1 MKLIKTSIYT
11 LFLSFSSFF
20 IPMEGNAQIFPVSKP
35 IQTTQ
40 SAEFLN
46 IETPFRC
53 TVDELKDQK
62 ILTTIALTDQDFK
75 LSYFDYS
82 DTLPRYEV
90 NGFSFRNLPVDEAF
104 QQLLEEA
111 KITVYTEDGSYPELN
126 AQDVFG
132 ELTTVVSELAKAG
145 DVFYRYD
152 AKQKALYLSRSGR
165 FELKLPNNRLVMFAL
180 LDALRGA
187 GIQQISPNWEN
198 SSLILTLN
206 YAEKQKVQSLLDQ
219 ILKESK
225 LLLADTQVYHIS
237 PAIPQASWQKVI
249 EEFGAGR
256 VYTTNAGLV
265 GKLIS
270 IGHHKKS
277 QDLLASISRNY
288 IVSPVSEGI
297 AIVPNNWKMRF
308 DIGKCAHIPG
318 LETLSLLLSTQ
329 IKSTDKVDTNVTLD
343 TKSGELTAFNVVA
356 AIDDELAIIGI
367 PRSYQGYPD
376 GELLITLK
384 LRYIRLVK
392 GN

>member
-1 MKLIKTSIYT
+1 MKSIKTSVYA

-40 SAEFLN
+40 SADLLN

-82 DTLPRYEV
+82 DSLPRYEV

-104 QQLLEEA
+104 QRLLEEA
-111 KITVYTEDGSYPELN
+111 KITVYTEDGTYPELN

-152 AKQKALYLSRSGR
+152 SKQKALYLSRFGR
-165 FELKLPNNRLVMFAL
+165 FELKLPDNRLVMFAL

-187 GIQQISPNWEN
+187 GIQQIAPNWEN
-198 SSLILTLN
+198 STLILTLN

-256 VYTTNAGLV
+256 VYTTNSGLV

-277 QDLLASISRNY
+277 QDLLASISKNY

-367 PRSYQGYPD
+367 PRNYQGYPD